1 MSDDDGKRLD
11 GKNVDSRP
19 LSAARLR
26 AMAAWFREFAAL
38 ASADQRRWQ
47 IELAGYYDRLA
58 EERESQALS
67 GATPAGSPSSA

>member
-1 MSDDDGKRLD
+1 MSDGDGKSLH
-11 GKNVDSRP
+11 GKGLGGRP

-58 EERESQALS
+58 EERESQPV
-67 GATPAGSPSSA
+67 TPAGSPSSA

>member
-1 MSDDDGKRLD
+1 MSDDDGKGL
-11 GKNVDSRP
+11 GGSNVESRP

-47 IELAGYYDRLA
+47 MDLAGYYERLA
-58 EERESQALS
+58 AEREA
-67 GATPAGSPSSA
+67 APAPGGTAPR